1 MVFQILLLKYI
12 HILKC
17 TSIIILQYCRENVCI
32 EKTEKEEKKNGTARV
47 GQQHI
52 WIDIGIGTFEHCKQT
67 AAKYICT
74 TV

>member
-1 MVFQILLLKYI
+1 M
-12 HILKC
+12 
-17 TSIIILQYCRENVCI
+17 QYCRDNVCI